1 MTQTLRLTFIL
12 AALSM
17 VGPLAID
24 TYLPAMPAIRDQFG
38 ISEFWIQQS
47 LSGFLFAFAAMML
60 IYGTLSDSFGRRR
73 VILVSLVIYIL
84 ASIGVALSPNYP
96 TLLVMRVLQGL
107 AAGAGSVVGRAIV
120 QDVFSGVQAQKV
132 MSQIMMVFGL
142 APAIAPVLGGW
153 MLVFFSWRGV
163 FWFLTLFATVLTFVV
178 WRALPESL
186 PVAQRT
192 PLRLGL
198 ILGNYWRVGKNPAF
212 IALSMAVGLS
222 FGGFSLYI
230 GSAAQFVTHIL
241 GLGETSY
248 AWMFIPMIGGF
259 MLGSALSGRYAAHH
273 STRRLVAFGYTVMIV
288 ATALNVGYNSF
299 FPAVVP
305 WAVLPLG
312 VYSFGVAFTTPA
324 ITLRALELFPANRG
338 LASSMLSFGQMMIFA
353 LASGFLAPVLFD
365 SALHLALGVAGLLV
379 ASMAMW
385 TLAQKIAPAPSLAE
399 RAAQDESRGLP
410 GEEAGARL

>member
-1 MTQTLRLTFIL
+1 MTLRLTLIL

-73 VILVSLVIYIL
+73 VILVSLALYVL
-84 ASIGVALSPNYP
+84 ASIGVALAPNYS

-120 QDVFSGVQAQKV
+120 QDVFSGAQAQKV

-153 MLVFFSWRGV
+153 MLVYFNWRGV
-163 FWFLTLFATVLTFVV
+163 FWFLTLFGVILTLVV

-186 PVAQRT
+186 PPAKRT
-192 PLRLGL
+192 PLKLGL

-212 IALSMAVGLS
+212 MALSMAVGLS

-241 GLGETSY
+241 GLGATSY

-259 MLGSALSGRYAAHH
+259 MLGSALSGRYAARH
-273 STRRLVAFGYTVMIV
+273 STAQLVGFGYAVMIV
-288 ATALNVGYNSF
+288 ATALNLTYNSL

-305 WAVLPLG
+305 WAVIPLG
-312 VYSFGVAFTTPA
+312 IYSFGVAFTTPA
-324 ITLRALELFPANRG
+324 ITLRALDLFPDNRG
-338 LASSMLSFGQMMIFA
+338 LASSMLSFTQMMIFA
-353 LASGFLAPVLFD
+353 LASGFLAPLLFD
-365 SALHLALGVAGLLV
+365 TALHLAMGVAGLL
-379 ASMAMW
+379 ASSMVLW
-385 TLAQKIAPAPSLAE
+385 TLAQRLMHSTSGQGLHRE
-399 RAAQDESRGLP
+399 RP
-410 GEEAGARL
+410 